1 MISTACF
8 ATGAAGHSWGVV
20 ATGGMSIGHKGMMHA
35 AKVMAVAAMDL
46 WLDPTHLQ
54 KAREEFERETADRPY
69 ITPLPEGTLP
79 PHYPNPVRG
88 VD

>member
-1 MISTACF
+1 
-8 ATGAAGHSWGVV
+8 
-20 ATGGMSIGHKGMMHA
+20 MHA

-54 KAREEFERETADRPY
+54 KAREEFERETQDRPY
-69 ITPLPEGTLP
+69 VTPLPEDTLP

>member
-1 MISTACF
+1 
-8 ATGAAGHSWGVV
+8 
-20 ATGGMSIGHKGMMHA
+20 
-35 AKVMAVAAMDL
+35 MDL

-54 KAREEFERETADRPY
+54 KAREEFERKTEDRPY
-69 ITPLPEGTLP
+69 TSPLPESTLP